1 MGQVKVKSV
10 GIQLA
15 LIDDVKK
22 QYDAV
27 QTARS
32 NASSSL
38 KAAESVGSAIAL
50 DAKSLRARAEEFL
63 GTYDKF
69 VGMAKGLGVDVP
81 ANIANLNTFA
91 KGDLKLADQLTKAG
105 ATIQSLAKG

>member
-1 MGQVKVKSV
+1 MGQIKVKSV
-10 GIQLA
+10 EVKLA

-27 QTARS
+27 QSARS

-38 KAAESVGSAIAL
+38 KAADSAGSAIAL

-63 GTYDKF
+63 ATYDKF